1 MGTDEILADQE
12 DEAQQA
18 SEHQTVPV
26 LTVEEIEAMQK
37 QAYDEAFA
45 SGQQDG
51 FQQGR
56 EEGLKKGYETGYDA
70 GFETGRKA
78 AYDEHAGL
86 LKQQA
91 EQFASLMACLS
102 EPFKRLDDEVEQELV
117 RLAIGIATQIIR
129 REIKLNPGQIVAA
142 VRAAIGVLPLSS
154 QKINLHVHP
163 DDAELVRT
171 ALALDEMSTPW
182 SITEDPLL
190 TRGGCKVDTE
200 VSHINATIEHRLAAV
215 IANVLGSEREQDK
228 PL

>member
-78 AYDEHAGL
+78 AYDEHAGR
-86 LKQQA
+86 LKQHA

-102 EPFKRLDDEVEQELV
+102 EPFRRLDDEVEQELV

-142 VRAAIGVLPLSS
+142 VREAIGVLPLSS